1 MTERRKNVKLITRA
15 SLASL
20 AGEKSFA
27 RGVGYFETGAVVDL
41 VQTRN
46 AISAR
51 VLGSE
56 EYRVVLRLDR
66 ADLAWSCTCPLGE
79 EGTFC
84 KHAVATGLAWLE
96 GPGQVRDD
104 LAEIHA
110 HLQSES
116 RKSLVDILV
125 EQATYDPELRA
136 RLEAAALRRG
146 MPQNLR
152 SMKDAVN
159 RAFAV
164 RGFVDYRNMRAFN
177 TRAESVVHLLREM
190 RRSGR
195 AKEAAELAGYAMRRG
210 IGAYGKTDDSGGGFG
225 ETLRRL
231 ADLHLEIC
239 RAAKPEPVAFASAL
253 FDLQMRD
260 EWSFFKFAD
269 YAPLLGTD
277 GLARYRALADAAWK
291 KVPTRAPS
299 TGRDAG
305 IEHYHITAIME
316 ALAQYTGDVDALV
329 AVGSRDLS
337 HPYHFL
343 RNAEILARADRE
355 DEALTWAERGM
366 KAFPNDFDP
375 RLVEFLV
382 EAYHKTRR
390 HDDALALAWEHF
402 IQHPGLEAYRHLEKS
417 AGRAKTWKSWREKAL
432 THLRASLKR
441 ASRASGARGT
451 GAGHTLLV
459 EIFLHEGD
467 NDAALA
473 EAKAGGCVREVWMHL
488 ARAREHEHPQ
498 DAADVYRKFIDDIA
512 DRRNNPA
519 YDEAATLAGKIK
531 ELMQR
536 ANQKEEFA
544 EWLEALRTRHRAKR
558 NFMQRIEGM

>member
-1 MTERRKNVKLITRA
+1 MANPFNKLITQTT
-15 SLASL
+15 LARL

-27 RGVGYFETGAVVDL
+27 RGVGYFESGAVVDL
-41 VQTRN
+41 VQTRS

-56 EYRVVLRLDR
+56 EYRVVLRPDR

-96 GPGQVRDD
+96 RPGQGGDD

-116 RKSLVDILV
+116 KESLVDILV
-125 EQATYDPELRA
+125 EQSTNDPELRA

-146 MPQNLR
+146 VPQNLKA
-152 SMKDAVN
+152 MKDAVH

-164 RGFVDYRNMRAFN
+164 RGFVDYRGMRAFN
-177 TRAESVVHLLREM
+177 MRAESVVHQLRELLRG
-190 RRSGR
+190 GR

-210 IGAYGKTDDSGGGFG
+210 IGAYGRTDDSGGGYG
-225 ETLRRL
+225 DTLRRL

-239 RAAKPEPVAFASAL
+239 RAAKPEPVAFASDL
-253 FDLQMRD
+253 FHLQMRD

-269 YAPLLGTD
+269 YAPLLGTN
-277 GLARYRALADAAWK
+277 GLARYRALADTAWK
-291 KVPTRAPS
+291 KVPTRAP
-299 TGRDAG
+299 GANRDAG

-316 ALAQYTGDVDALV
+316 ALAQYTSDVDALV
-329 AVGSRDLS
+329 AVYSRDLS

-343 RNAEILARADRE
+343 RIAEILARANRE
-355 DEALTWAERGM
+355 DEALAWAERGM
-366 KAFPNDFDP
+366 KAFRNDFDP
-375 RLVEFLV
+375 RLVDFLV
-382 EAYHKTRR
+382 EGYHNTRR

-402 IQHPGLEAYRHLEKS
+402 VQDPGLEAYRRLEKG
-417 AGRAKTWKSWREKAL
+417 AGRAKTWQTWREKAL
-432 THLRASLKR
+432 THLRAWLKR
-441 ASRASGARGT
+441 ADRPSGARGA

-467 NDAALA
+467 SDAALA
-473 EAKAGGCVREVWMHL
+473 EAKAGGCIREAWMHL
-488 ARAREHEHPQ
+488 ARVREHEHPQ
-498 DAADVYRKFIDDIA
+498 DAADIYRRFIDDIV
-512 DRRNNPA
+512 DRRNNQA
-519 YDEAATLAGKIK
+519 YDEAAALAGKIK
-531 ELMQR
+531 ELMPR
-536 ANQKEEFA
+536 AGQKEEFNA
-544 EWLEALRTRHRAKR
+544 WLEALRMRHRAKR